1 MTREKLHRLTQECLT
16 SGPRLA
22 HQLVAY
28 PIRIPARVTFG
39 SVLLHVE
46 KILLNMAMSDTL
58 LAMTPACR
66 LADQKPL
73 ACLLKRTPAGRT
85 LDRELHMCM
94 CNH

>member
-1 MTREKLHRLTQECLT
+1 MTTYLLDQTLLECLT

-39 SVLLHVE
+39 SVLLQLE

-58 LAMTPACR
+58 LAMTPAWQNQIR
-66 LADQKPL
+66 S
-73 ACLLKRTPAGRT
+73 LL
-85 LDRELHMCM
+85 HVS
-94 CNH
+94 